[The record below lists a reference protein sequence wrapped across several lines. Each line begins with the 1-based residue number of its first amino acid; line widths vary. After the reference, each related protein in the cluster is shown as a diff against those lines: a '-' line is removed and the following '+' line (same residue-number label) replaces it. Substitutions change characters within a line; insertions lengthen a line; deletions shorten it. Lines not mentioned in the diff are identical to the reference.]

1 MSLSITI
8 ILIGITCLVSFAAFR
23 DRELFYRLS
32 HNPYSVV
39 NNNEYHRLITSAF
52 VHGSEMHLFVNM
64 FVLWMFGE
72 YVEFKFLSIFGE
84 TMGRVNYLVLYLASA
99 VFADLPI
106 TQRHKNNPSYNS
118 IGASGATSAIVF
130 VYVLFNPW
138 NWLLLFFIIPI
149 PAIVA
154 AVLYVIYSSKM
165 DGNSRDNINHSAH
178 LWGAIAGVVITL
190 VLKPS
195 IALSFF
201 DKLMDYTRVFETFP
215 FQ

>member
-84 TMGRVNYLVLYLASA
+84 TR
-99 VFADLPI
+99 
-106 TQRHKNNPSYNS
+106 
-118 IGASGATSAIVF
+118 
-130 VYVLFNPW
+130 
-138 NWLLLFFIIPI
+138 
-149 PAIVA
+149 
-154 AVLYVIYSSKM
+154 
-165 DGNSRDNINHSAH
+165 
-178 LWGAIAGVVITL
+178 
-190 VLKPS
+190 
-195 IALSFF
+195 
-201 DKLMDYTRVFETFP
+201 
-215 FQ
+215 

>member
-1 MSLSITI
+1 
-8 ILIGITCLVSFAAFR
+8 
-23 DRELFYRLS
+23 
-32 HNPYSVV
+32 
-39 NNNEYHRLITSAF
+39 
-52 VHGSEMHLFVNM
+52 
-64 FVLWMFGE
+64 
-72 YVEFKFLSIFGE
+72 
-84 TMGRVNYLVLYLASA
+84 
-99 VFADLPI
+99 
-106 TQRHKNNPSYNS
+106 
-118 IGASGATSAIVF
+118 
-130 VYVLFNPW
+130 
-138 NWLLLFFIIPI
+138 
-149 PAIVA
+149 VA